1 MSATT
6 TPAATP
12 PAAARPRRP
21 GAFRASKASKAWV
34 YYLLCVAL
42 AALFLFPVLWT
53 VLASVKAPAEAN
65 QTPPTFIPHHLSGS
79 NYQRLV
85 HYGVGLRVYLTN
97 SVLVA
102 LFTVVGTV
110 LVAGLAGYG
119 FSRYRFAGRGVLFVL
134 ILAVLMVP
142 YPTILLPLYIVLGK
156 LHLQNTLIG
165 LSLVLIMFQLPF
177 ATFMM
182 RNSFDSMPRE
192 LEEAALVD
200 GCTVLGALR
209 RVVLRIV
216 MPGLVTVALFAFL
229 AAWNEFLAPLIFL
242 TDNNKYTMPVMLVN
256 AISGTFG
263 TVDWGLLQ
271 AGIVLTMLP
280 CIVLFL
286 VLQRYYVSGL
296 VSGALRG

>member
-1 MSATT
+1 MSLLEPRVHT
-6 TPAATP
+6 ATP
-12 PAAARPRRP
+12 IAVVDT
-21 GAFRASKASKAWV
+21 ASSPH
-34 YYLLCVAL
+34 
-42 AALFLFPVLWT
+42 AALRPVGLNQIQITGGFWAPVLRRNREVT
-53 VLASVKAPAEAN
+53 VGA
-65 QTPPTFIPHHLSGS
+65 I
-79 NYQRLV
+79 YQRLLSSGTLDNFHRAAGAMDGGFQGKFFADSDV
-85 HYGVGLRVYLTN
+85 YKWLEAACWTLVGGPDPV
-97 SVLVA
+97 
-102 LFTVVGTV
+102 
-110 LVAGLAGYG
+110 
-119 FSRYRFAGRGVLFVL
+119 
-134 ILAVLMVP
+134 
-142 YPTILLPLYIVLGK
+142 LPLYIVLGK

-296 VSGALRG
+296 VSGAVRG

>member
-1 MSATT
+1 MRSDMTSDTQTRAPAT
-6 TPAATP
+6 AG
-12 PAAARPRRP
+12 RPRARWGRP
-21 GAFRASKASKAWV
+21 ATAST
-34 YYLLCVAL
+34 YYLLCAVL
-42 AALFLFPVLWT
+42 AVLFLFPIVWT
-53 VLASVKAPAEAN
+53 AIASVKAPAEAN
-65 QTPPTFIPHHLSGS
+65 QSPPTFVPHHLSGS
-79 NYQRLV
+79 NYQRLL
-85 HYGVGLRVYLTN
+85 HYGAGLRVYFTN

-102 LFTVVGTV
+102 LFTVVGTL
-110 LVAGLAGYG
+110 LVATLAGYG
-119 FSRYRFAGRGVLFVL
+119 FSRYRFRGKGALFVL
-134 ILAVLMVP
+134 ILAILMVP
-142 YPTILLPLYIVLGK
+142 YPTILLPLYIVLGR
-156 LHLQNTLIG
+156 LHLQNTLVG
-165 LSLVLIMFQLPF
+165 LSLVLVTFQLPF

-182 RNSFDSMPRE
+182 RNSFDAMPRE

-242 TDNNKYTMPVMLVN
+242 TDNNKYTLPVMLVN

-263 TVDWGLLQ
+263 TIDWGLLQ